1 MVFLS
6 LAPALAEETVQAA
19 EEAAAQADP
28 TWAQEAVEKFAE
40 TPGTV
45 WIAVGVLAALG
56 VMMLVIGKSSK
67 KWTAKTVAFGALS
80 IALSFVLSCF
90 RLYRMPQGGSVTP
103 GSMLPLML
111 FSAAYG
117 VGPGLLAGL
126 AYGVLQ
132 YLQGGWFAN
141 VWQFSLDYLLAFAA
155 LGLAGLTPFFNK
167 MYKKLSPNIW
177 LGIDILVGFALAWEC
192 LNIFSLFSNWIRLI
206 IALPI
211 GIIFG
216 IMLTK
221 TADWG
226 FVVASMIAVAGRA
239 LSATLAGI
247 MFWDT
252 APIASLI
259 YNGTYLIPEVIICIM
274 LSFPIAK
281 PVMKVLKAK

>member
-1 MVFLS
+1 MVTLWAS
-6 LAPALAEETVQAA
+6 ALAEE
-19 EEAAAQADP
+19 AAQITEEVTEAVAETAAKADP

-45 WIAVGVLAALG
+45 WIALGVLVALG
-56 VMMLVIGKSSK
+56 AILLAIGKTSK
-67 KWTAKTVAFGALS
+67 KWTAKTVAFGALA
-80 IALSFVLSCF
+80 IALSFVLSCI

-111 FSAAYG
+111 FSAAFG

-141 VWQFSLDYLLAFAA
+141 VWQFALDYLLAFAA
-155 LGLAGLTPFFNK
+155 LGLTGVAKHLPEKWGLYCA
-167 MYKKLSPNIW
+167 MVIA
-177 LGIDILVGFALAWEC
+177 ALC
-192 LNIFSLFSNWIRLI
+192 
-206 IALPI
+206 
-211 GIIFG
+211 
-216 IMLTK
+216 
-221 TADWG
+221 
-226 FVVASMIAVAGRA
+226 RA

-252 APIASLI
+252 APWASLV
-259 YNGTYLIPEVIICIM
+259 YNGTYLIPDTLICIV
-274 LSFPIAK
+274 LAILIAK